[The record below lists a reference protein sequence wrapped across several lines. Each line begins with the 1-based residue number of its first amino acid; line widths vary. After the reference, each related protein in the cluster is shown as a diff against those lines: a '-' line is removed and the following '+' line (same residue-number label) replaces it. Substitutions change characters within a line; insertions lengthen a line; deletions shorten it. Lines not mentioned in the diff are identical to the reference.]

1 MIFIPGWD
9 VYHQFYGLGVA
20 TTLGYTNPRKAIRD
34 HTKGGTKRSSLIA
47 GDNQKMT
54 FVPEGDVYRLVAHSR
69 LSSVE
74 RFERRRFGDVLPSI
88 RKTGIYALLAIHVG
102 NVAKRLEQTGMKIGS
117 NPFFQILPED
127 RLFLYMPEKTFQRRD
142 HEQRA

>member
-1 MIFIPGWD
+1 MSIIRF
-9 VYHQFYGLGVA
+9 VA
-20 TTLGYTNPRKAIRD
+20 FTLGYTNPRKAIWD
-34 HTKGGTKRSSLIA
+34 HTKGVTNRSSLIA

-54 FVPEGDVYRLVAHSR
+54 FVPEGDVYRLIAHSG
-69 LSSVE
+69 LPPVE
-74 RFERRRFGDVLPSI
+74 RFEWWGFGDVLPSI

-102 NVAKRLEQTGMKIGS
+102 KVAKRIEQTGMKIGS

-127 RLFLYMPEKTFQRRD
+127 RLFLYMAEKTFQRRD